1 MGKLADAERQT
12 VSPLRLL
19 ILSSVLATGSLS
31 TASLAADDVKETP
44 EVVVTASRLG
54 VGLPGTS
61 TTVITAEEIDRSPAT
76 TLPELLSREAGVQ
89 QRNFY
94 SASAAD
100 SVVDLRGFGATA
112 ANNTLVLVNG
122 RRLNDFDLA
131 AVDWGN
137 IPLQSIERIE
147 ISRGNSGAVLYGDGA
162 VGGVI
167 NIVTKTDAED
177 GTHGKASVKY
187 GSYVHREA
195 NFSLT
200 QKSGRFSV
208 NAHGTGI
215 NSRNYRRNN
224 DIVQR
229 NLVTEARYA
238 GEDGD
243 FYVNIGADDQ
253 TLGTPGARKVTLT
266 STQLEPEDVRREATV
281 PNDFTAQSGISVT
294 FGGSR
299 QISDSVEAVLD
310 LGYRIKDTEA
320 RTVSSFGTQF
330 NSYIDTELSTWSL
343 TPRLNLDF
351 EAFDRASTATVGV
364 DYYYSDY
371 NSDRQ
376 LNPDGAAYH
385 RYDGKQHSL
394 GLYGQGTVQAT
405 PATEISVGARGQ
417 YTRFIAG
424 DIYNSSLL
432 AFPGFDGHRESTDDG
447 SQDWAA
453 NLGIDHQVTDTFA
466 VFGRVAR
473 SFRAPTVDE
482 RIGSDSSYRSFA
494 LKTQTSRDAEAGIRV
509 KMGSVQVESSAF
521 YMRLRDEL
529 HYDPDSSTN
538 KNFDPTRRMGLE
550 NSLTWQAT
558 KTVRVKANLT
568 YTDAEFVDGP
578 YAGNSVPLVSEYAA
592 GVTANWAVL
601 GDLLEMTASVN
612 YFGAKKMENDEKNFQ
627 PDIPGYTLVD
637 LKIGGAYKSFLWS
650 ASLNN
655 AFDVDYYDY
664 AVASSTTYGTFN
676 AYPLP
681 GRTFLLEAGM
691 EF

>member
-1 MGKLADAERQT
+1 MGKHTDAERRS
-12 VSPLRLL
+12 VSPFHLL
-19 ILSSVLATGSLS
+19 ILSSVLVAGPFSA
-31 TASLAADDVKETP
+31 ASQAADDVEESP

-61 TTVITAEEIDRSPAT
+61 TTVITAVEIERSAAA
-76 TLPELLSREAGVQ
+76 TLPELLSQEVGVQ

-100 SVVDLRGFGATA
+100 PVVDLRGFGATA

-177 GTHGKASVKY
+177 GTHGKATVKY

-224 DIVQR
+224 DIIQR
-229 NLVTEARYA
+229 NLITEARYA
-238 GEDGD
+238 GDDGD

-266 STQLEPEDVRREATV
+266 STQLSPEDVRREATV
-281 PNDFTAQSGISVT
+281 PNDFTVQSGISVT
-294 FGGSR
+294 FGGTR
-299 QISDSVEAVLD
+299 QITDSVEAVLD

-320 RTVSSFGTQF
+320 RTVSSFGPQY
-330 NSYIDTELSTWSL
+330 NSYIDTELATWSL
-343 TPRLNLDF
+343 TPRLNIDF
-351 EAFDRASTATVGV
+351 EAFDRPSTGTVGV

-376 LNPDGAAYH
+376 LDPDGAAYH
-385 RYDGKQHSL
+385 RYDGKQHSV
-394 GLYGQGTVQAT
+394 GLYAQTTVQAT

-432 AFPGFDGHRESTDDG
+432 AFPGYDGHRESTDDG

-453 NLGIDHQVTDTFA
+453 NLGIDHQITNDFA
-466 VFGRVAR
+466 VFGRIAR

-482 RIGSDSSYRSFA
+482 RIGSDSSYKSFA

-509 KMGSVQVESSAF
+509 KMGSVKIESSAF
-521 YMRLRDEL
+521 YMRLRDEI

-550 NSLTWQAT
+550 NAVTWQAT
-558 KTVRVKANLT
+558 KTVRIKANLT

-578 YAGNSVPLVSEYAA
+578 YKGNTVPLVSKYAA
-592 GVTANWAVL
+592 GVMANWAIL

-612 YFGAKKMENDEKNFQ
+612 CFGTKKMENDEKNFQ
-627 PDIPGYTLVD
+627 PEIPGYTLVN
-637 LKIGGAYKSFLWS
+637 LKLGGKYKSFLWS
-650 ASLNN
+650 TSLNN
-655 AFDVDYYDY
+655 VFDADYYDY
-664 AVASSTTYGTFN
+664 AVASSTTYGTYN